1 MHCYPRTNMDT
12 TATHICN
19 SSCCCSQEIWH
30 PTTDSLSKGLRV
42 RNHHVIVAY
51 MEYCLLTRNKM
62 FFYLLHRIK
71 ALNLSAKEVDSYMC
85 VQRMHQNNVEFLSC
99 YFPMMI
105 ISMMYYPTETFYAS
119 TVVLAGRMVT
129 ALGYYQ
135 GASKRVFGGWFHF
148 VWCMVSF
155 WGV

>member
-1 MHCYPRTNMDT
+1 
-12 TATHICN
+12 
-19 SSCCCSQEIWH
+19 
-30 PTTDSLSKGLRV
+30 
-42 RNHHVIVAY
+42 
-51 MEYCLLTRNKM
+51 
-62 FFYLLHRIK
+62 
-71 ALNLSAKEVDSYMC
+71 MC

-135 GASKRVFGGWFHF
+135 GAPKRVFGGWFHF
-148 VWCMVSF
+148 GEYYVVYLVGKTAYNLILES
-155 WGV
+155 

>member
-1 MHCYPRTNMDT
+1 
-12 TATHICN
+12 
-19 SSCCCSQEIWH
+19 
-30 PTTDSLSKGLRV
+30 
-42 RNHHVIVAY
+42 

-148 VWCMVSF
+148 GEYYVVYLVGKTAYNLILES
-155 WGV
+155 